1 MQQAATF
8 LENHL
13 AKNISL
19 VYEDLPGQAW
29 VPCED
34 NLLTT
39 QLQANCAAILL
50 CQAVYELQGTSQEV
64 QSHFAAWTCKSS
76 LWVNDN
82 SVGTA
87 YDREEMADGHWPP
100 SSQHMPSMHAYHTWR
115 KSSG

>member
-1 MQQAATF
+1 MSFACTGREVQQAAHG

-13 AKNISL
+13 AKNVSL

-50 CQAVYELQGTSQEV
+50 CQAVYKLQGTSQEV
-64 QSHFAAWTCKSS
+64 ESHFAAWACKLS

-82 SVGTA
+82 TVGTS
-87 YDREEMADGHWPP
+87 YDK
-100 SSQHMPSMHAYHTWR
+100 R
-115 KSSG
+115 K